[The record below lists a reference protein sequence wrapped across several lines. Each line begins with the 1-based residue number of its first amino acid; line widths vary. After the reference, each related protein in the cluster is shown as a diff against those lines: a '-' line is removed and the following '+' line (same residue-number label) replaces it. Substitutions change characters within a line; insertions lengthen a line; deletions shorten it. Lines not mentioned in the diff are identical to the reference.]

1 MQRTDPA
8 ESLELIRRMSREDR
22 AAFSRFYDLFCPLAY
37 TIALRI
43 LRSRPD
49 AEDLLQEVFLQLWN
63 KASTYDL
70 KRGRPEAWVIMVT
83 KSRAIDKLRSL
94 RRRETGAP
102 LLEEASKLRAGEQ
115 ERRGEV
121 DLEVKLTV
129 QGALAGLSEIQ
140 RTALELAY
148 FEGLTQSEI
157 AVRLAV
163 PIGTVKT
170 RLRDGLKRLREI
182 LKTNSVNSHFDERSE
197 EKSRF

>member
-1 MQRTDPA
+1 MQNASPEEA
-8 ESLELIRRMSREDR
+8 LELIRRMAREDR
-22 AAFSRFYDLFCPLAY
+22 AAFSRFYDLFSPLAY

-43 LRSRPD
+43 LRSPQD
-49 AEDLLQEVFLQLWN
+49 AQDLLQEVFMQLWRQ
-63 KASTYDL
+63 AGTYDL
-70 KRGRPEAWVIMVT
+70 KRGKPEAWVITIT

-102 LLEEASKLRAGEQ
+102 LLEEASKLRAGEK
-115 ERRGEV
+115 ERQREV
-121 DLEVKLTV
+121 DLEVNLTV
-129 QGALAGLSEIQ
+129 QGALSGLSEIQ

-157 AVRLAV
+157 AACLAV

-182 LKTNSVNSHFDERSE
+182 LKAGVEARA
-197 EKSRF
+197 